1 MCTYRKVTLLV
12 PSLCEPR
19 RRVATGSSRTLVRP
33 RCDFAAI
40 LVECVGTD
48 FTRKRGLCDACQQ
61 WHGFD
66 VDGRKRACVVKK
78 RKEKQKKHKRRDTI
92 ILLIHLHQDFQKQ
105 LCIFEKKKELT
116 DTERKEAS
124 PLLLFN
130 KRREQRNVPIA
141 GIDALARPMTCC
153 VTAVTEPSELILVEC
168 NTGVQSGKAV
178 KDKRGKGERGC
189 MFHLF
194 TI

>member
-1 MCTYRKVTLLV
+1 MRCAGYLQAIRTEAGKQFWNNLTEKAKKNKNRRLRMCTYRKVTLLV

-78 RKEKQKKHKRRDTI
+78 RKEKQKKYKRRDTI

-105 LCIFEKKKELT
+105 LCIFEKK
-116 DTERKEAS
+116 RI
-124 PLLLFN
+124 N
-130 KRREQRNVPIA
+130 
-141 GIDALARPMTCC
+141 
-153 VTAVTEPSELILVEC
+153 
-168 NTGVQSGKAV
+168 
-178 KDKRGKGERGC
+178 
-189 MFHLF
+189 
-194 TI
+194 